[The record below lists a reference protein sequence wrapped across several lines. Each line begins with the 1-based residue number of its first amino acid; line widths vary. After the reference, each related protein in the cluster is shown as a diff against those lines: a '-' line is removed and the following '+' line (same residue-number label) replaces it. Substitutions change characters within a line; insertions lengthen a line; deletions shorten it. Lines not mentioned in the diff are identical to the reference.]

1 MKKILSIL
9 LLALFAISLYFSLNN
24 EIASTATNSNE
35 TSSYAS
41 IIPIPPPDPGGRR
54 GC

>member
-1 MKKILSIL
+1 MKKLVSIF
-9 LLALFAISLYFSLNN
+9 LLALFAISLFFSINN
-24 EIASTATNSNE
+24 EIASSATSSAE
-35 TSSYAS
+35 TTSYAS